1 MTFSSLGLIDPL
13 VRKLDE
19 LGYDKPTPVQA
30 QAIPPCW
37 RAAT

>member
-19 LGYDKPTPVQA
+19 LGYAKPNPCRRKRFL
-30 QAIPPCW
+30 PCW
-37 RAAT
+37 PAVT